1 MYEKLLKSI
10 LYLWGFVFLVFSMK
24 FMISNSTDFIKIP
37 QDMWTKVSTYV
48 QDLVHTDTINL
59 ALAKK
64 YGMTIE
70 GISLCQDKD
79 KNARMQVIENPLLS
93 NISSSCWNGD
103 CKVSMA
109 FKDKVPKKIELN
121 VKSLHSDNC
130 LIETYNTSNVVEI
143 VGYQLKFTI
152 TDELKEKFGLQ
163 DGNEKIQFKH
173 ETGYTKTKLNGK
185 YEMTFDFDE
194 LLTSDILMVDG
205 EEKLTIDFDLK

>member
-10 LYLWGFVFLVFSMK
+10 LYLWGFIFLVFAMK
-24 FMISNSTDFIKIP
+24 FMISISSDFIKIP
-37 QDMWTKVSTYV
+37 QDMWGKVSTYV
-48 QDLVHTDTINL
+48 QNLVHTDTIKL

-70 GISLCQDKD
+70 GISLCQDDYQTNRVK
-79 KNARMQVIENPLLS
+79 KISNPSLS

-103 CKVSMA
+103 CKVSMV

-130 LIETYNTSNVVEI
+130 LIETYTAASAVEV

-152 TDELKEKFGLQ
+152 RDELKEKLGLQ
-163 DGNEKIQFKH
+163 NGNEKIQFKH
-173 ETGYTKTKLNGK
+173 ETGYTKTKVNGN
-185 YEMTFDFDE
+185 YEMTFDFDK

-205 EEKLTIDFDLK
+205 EEKLTVEFELK